1 MGKTSDL
8 MGLGVPGP
16 LASNI
21 GYEAVTV
28 VAAGTTAATA
38 TEIGLQAS
46 FVVAD
51 TGSSLT
57 GLKLNSA
64 TPLFKPIIITNPD
77 SDTAIIYPPTSGT
90 INGGTATTGGQNLA
104 QNKTAIYIRQ
114 TDVKWVSILTG

>member
-1 MGKTSDL
+1 MASVSDL
-8 MGLGVPGP
+8 VGLGLPP
-16 LASNI
+16 KLAQAI
-21 GYEAVTV
+21 GYSPTTV

-38 TEIGLQAS
+38 TEIGPDVG

-57 GLKLNSA
+57 GLKLNASY
-64 TPLFKPIIITNPD
+64 PLGRPLIITNPD

-114 TDVKWVSILTG
+114 TDVKWVSVLTG